1 MKTIVVTGASDGIGA
16 AAAADLARDGH
27 RVLLVGRSEPKTRAV
42 AEKIGVERYFLADF
56 ERLDDVRRLA
66 VELRAE
72 CDRIDVLANNAG
84 GIFSGPHRTVDG
96 FERTFQ
102 VNHLAAFL
110 LTHEL
115 MDVLLASRAA
125 VVTTSSV
132 GARLFGRLDI
142 DDLNSWDSFSPTK
155 AYGDA
160 KLANILFTRG
170 LHARYHDRGLSA
182 VAFHPGNVATN
193 FASDTTHILK
203 RVYHT
208 WLRVFLISSERG
220 GHNLTHFVEGT
231 PDEVWVSGEFYGSHR
246 RISRT
251 SSQAYDDDLV
261 RQHWDQS
268 AEMLGLT

>member
-1 MKTIVVTGASDGIGA
+1 M
-16 AAAADLARDGH
+16 
-27 RVLLVGRSEPKTRAV
+27 
-42 AEKIGVERYFLADF
+42 
-56 ERLDDVRRLA
+56 
-66 VELRAE
+66 
-72 CDRIDVLANNAG
+72 CDRIDVLAHNAG
-84 GIFSGPHRTVDG
+84 GLFSGPHRTADG

-125 VVTTSSV
+125 VVNTSSV

-142 DDLNSWDSFSPTK
+142 DDLNDWDSFTPTK

-160 KLANILFTRG
+160 KLANILFARG
-170 LHARYHDRGLSA
+170 LHARYHDQGLNA

-193 FASDTTHILK
+193 FASDTTHFLR
-203 RVYHT
+203 RVYHS
-208 WLRVFLISSERG
+208 WMKVFLISPERG

-231 PDEVWVSGEFYGSHR
+231 PGETWVSGEFYGSHG

-251 SSQAYDDDLV
+251 NPQAYDDNLV
-261 RQHWDQS
+261 RQHWERS